1 MSSENDTTKRDLFRD
16 EGGPAFPINISGWGD
31 NGHGMSL
38 RDWFAGKAMA
48 SGLGKRLFS
57 DGSYMSEIAA
67 ASYRMADEML
77 KARGNGQ

>member
-1 MSSENDTTKRDLFRD
+1 
-16 EGGPAFPINISGWGD
+16 
-31 NGHGMSL
+31 MSL

-77 KARGNGQ
+77 KARGQNLALTVTDGAG